1 MPYPLPSSTLLAA
14 NRMVKQVGALIAY
27 AQPGD
32 VAIGCTVSPTDPVT
46 FATLVRLVD
55 ESPWPVEVSVTP
67 FAAAASCAIGVD
79 GTVVPSATNIVATAV
94 DNGAVGVPAHIIPL
108 AQSSAIGVGLL
119 RAKNLSD
126 LLDTAAARTNLG
138 FGSVVLIAGPG
149 STTIDSTYNGK
160 TIVCAGT
167 PNLVVNTGLAS
178 NFGVAI
184 KGAFTHSGTATVTEV
199 RESGFDSPWCALMET
214 GADTYDLVGTKG

>member
-32 VAIGCTVSPTDPVT
+32 VAVGCTVSPTDPVT
-46 FATLVRLVD
+46 FATMVRLVD
-55 ESPWPVEVSVTP
+55 ESPWPVEVSVAP

-126 LLDTAAARTNLG
+126 LLDTAAARANLG
-138 FGSVVLIAGPG
+138 FGLVFTISADTVMADVHNGGTLVMSG
-149 STTIDSTYNGK
+149 SHLLTIDDDLP
-160 TIVCAGT
+160 AG
-167 PNLVVNTGLAS
+167 
-178 NFGVAI
+178 FGCAI
-184 KGAFTHSGTATVTEV
+184 KGDFTYGGTATVTDV
-199 RESGFDSPWCALMET
+199 RESGASNPWCALVQT
-214 GADTYDLVGTKG
+214 GTDTYDLVGNKA